1 MQLPEEGQLL
11 RIFVGESDRCE
22 GMPLFQWLVRKAREN
37 GLAGATVLRG
47 LEGFGANSRL
57 HTARLLRLSMD
68 LPVIVEIVDTKE
80 RIDGFLPIVDSV
92 IKEGL
97 VTLEKIRIR
106 LYRSR
111 RETPE
116 G

>member
-22 GMPLFQWLVRKAREN
+22 GMPLFQWIVRKAREN

-111 RETPE
+111 REPPE